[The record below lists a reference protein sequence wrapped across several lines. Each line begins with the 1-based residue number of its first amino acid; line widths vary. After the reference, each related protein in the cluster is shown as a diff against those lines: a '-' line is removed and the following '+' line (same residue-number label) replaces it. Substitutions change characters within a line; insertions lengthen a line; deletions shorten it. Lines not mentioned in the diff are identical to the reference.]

1 MDFEEDAFCQWY
13 NFEATEDEKVL
24 YSRIADDFGILFED
38 MIFRPGTYSSE
49 LTKCYSELSQGEIYD
64 SLPDELANF
73 DYFNFYYKA
82 EQPDDCD
89 GYFDR
94 EKKIL
99 CASPDAADSTIL
111 HEMIHLHEFVINQL
125 PMYWHDTLYWAL
137 YKDLRD
143 KIPELDT
150 IITDHAHLLNESV
163 LYKQGGLHNIL
174 FLLKSF
180 DLDIKMG
187 YPLGTVISYGRE
199 EAFKQYSYKKE
210 K

>member
-24 YSRIADDFGILFED
+24 YSRVADDFGILFED

-49 LTKCYSELSQGEIYD
+49 LTKCYSELYQDEIYD

-73 DYFNFYYKA
+73 DYFNFHYKA

-94 EKKIL
+94 EKMLL
-99 CASPDAADSTIL
+99 CAPPDAADSTIL

-125 PMYWHDTLYWAL
+125 PMYWHDALYWAL
-137 YKDLRD
+137 YKNLRD
-143 KIPELDT
+143 RIPELDN
-150 IITDHAHLLNESV
+150 IITDHAYLLNESV
-163 LYKQGGLHNIL
+163 LYKQGGLHDIL

-187 YPLGTVISYGRE
+187 YPLGTVLAYGR
-199 EAFKQYSYKKE
+199 ADDFKQYSYIKGE
-210 K
+210 

>member
-1 MDFEEDAFCQWY
+1 MDFEEDAFYQWY

-64 SLPDELANF
+64 ILPDELANF

-89 GYFDR
+89 GYFNR
-94 EKKIL
+94 EEKTL

-137 YKDLRD
+137 YKNLRD

-163 LYKQGGLHNIL
+163 LYKQGGLHDIL

-180 DLDIKMG
+180 DLDIKMR
-187 YPLGTVISYGRE
+187 YPLGTVLAYGRAE
-199 EAFKQYSYKKE
+199 DFKKYSYKNE
-210 K
+210 

>member
-1 MDFEEDAFCQWY
+1 MDFEGDAFCQWY

-64 SLPDELANF
+64 ILPDELANF

-89 GYFDR
+89 GYFNR
-94 EKKIL
+94 EEKTL

-137 YKDLRD
+137 YKNLRD

-163 LYKQGGLHNIL
+163 LYKQGGLHDIL

-180 DLDIKMG
+180 DLDIKMR
-187 YPLGTVISYGRE
+187 YPLGTVLAYGRAE
-199 EAFKQYSYKKE
+199 DFKKYSYKNE
-210 K
+210 

>member
-1 MDFEEDAFCQWY
+1 MDFEGDAFCQWY

-24 YSRIADDFGILFED
+24 YSRVADDFGILFED
-38 MIFRPGTYSSE
+38 MIFRPGTCSSE

-137 YKDLRD
+137 YKNLRD
-143 KIPELDT
+143 KIPELDN
-150 IITDHAHLLNESV
+150 IITGHAHLLNESV
-163 LYKQGGLHNIL
+163 LYKQGGLHDIL

-180 DLDIKMG
+180 DLDIKMR
-187 YPLGTVISYGRE
+187 YPLGTVLAYGRAE
-199 EAFKQYSYKKE
+199 DFKKYSYKNE
-210 K
+210 

>member
-1 MDFEEDAFCQWY
+1 MDFEGDAFCQWY

-24 YSRIADDFGILFED
+24 YSRVADDFGILFED

-64 SLPDELANF
+64 ILPDELANF

-137 YKDLRD
+137 YKNLRD
-143 KIPELDT
+143 KIPELDN
-150 IITDHAHLLNESV
+150 IITGHAHLLNESV
-163 LYKQGGLHNIL
+163 LYKQGGLHDIL

-187 YPLGTVISYGRE
+187 YPLGTVLAYGRAE
-199 EAFKQYSYKKE
+199 DFKKYSYKNE
-210 K
+210 